1 MWYIKHK
8 QTEANEGGTIWVIRD
23 TLWTWIWSMEYGV
36 WSDGRWSSA
45 AGAGVWCVVVV
56 VAGGSGKWQWQW
68 LVTADGSNRGYK
80 GAYWRLPVVH

>member
-23 TLWTWIWSMEYGV
+23 TLWLDMDMEYGV

-45 AGAGVWCVVVV
+45 AGAGVWWWWWWQ
-56 VAGGSGKWQWQW
+56 VAAASGNGSG
-68 LVTADGSNRGYK
+68 
-80 GAYWRLPVVH
+80 